1 MSSIDTVVDYMDG
14 ANLTDHWKDF
24 LSFTASSDREF
35 GDAFTRAAPEL
46 AALLA
51 ESGLW
56 NG

>member
-1 MSSIDTVVDYMDG
+1 MDG
-14 ANLTDHWKDF
+14 ANLKEHWKDF

-35 GDAFTRAAPEL
+35 GDSFRSAGPEL